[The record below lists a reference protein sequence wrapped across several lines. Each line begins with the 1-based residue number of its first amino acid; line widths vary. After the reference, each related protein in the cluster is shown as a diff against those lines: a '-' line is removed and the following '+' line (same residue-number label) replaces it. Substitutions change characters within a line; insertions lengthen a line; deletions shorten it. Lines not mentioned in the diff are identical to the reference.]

1 MTPSANDVT
10 EKLARVRAW
19 LAAVGC
25 GDAKYG
31 DAKYGGALFASQ
43 PGVAWVTG
51 GLEDK
56 IVRNEEPGLVWALV
70 TADDAYLIT
79 TNIEAARLSAEA
91 DTGAFTLRAVP
102 WYDAGGLAGEAER
115 LVRKH
120 LGTAALAD
128 AGGGAAERRLVS
140 GPLVTDSF
148 SVPFGVPLPGELAT
162 LRLPLTGHEQARL
175 AELGRDTARA
185 LEGALRDWR
194 PEQRERDVAA
204 RIAAALEERG
214 ILPSV
219 LLVGGAERRRA
230 FRHPVPTA
238 AVTGNDVLAVVTG
251 VRGGLNVA
259 CSRSASAGEPE
270 PGLAAG
276 HAAACA
282 VETALI
288 AATRPGVTWE
298 RALAAGQAA
307 YAEAGYAGEWRE
319 HVQGGPIGY
328 LSQEFDVVPGA
339 ASAAAV
345 IAAGTAYSWNPTV
358 RGAKSEDT
366 FIVAPGAPPAGA
378 IGVSNT
384 PDWPQVAGGRPG
396 ILPV

>member
-1 MTPSANDVT
+1 MTATANDVA
-10 EKLARVRAW
+10 EKLARVRGW
-19 LAAVGC
+19 LDAAG
-25 GDAKYG
+25 
-31 DAKYGGALFASQ
+31 YGGALFASQ

-70 TADDAYLIT
+70 TAGDAYLVT
-79 TNIEAARLSAEA
+79 TNIEAARLAVEA
-91 DTGAFTLRAVP
+91 DTGAFTLTAVP

-115 LVRKH
+115 LAAKHAIQPAAGRLATDFAGAH
-120 LGTAALAD
+120 LG
-128 AGGGAAERRLVS
+128 
-140 GPLVTDSF
+140 
-148 SVPFGVPLPGELAT
+148 VPRPGELAA
-162 LRLPLTGHEQARL
+162 LRMPLTGHERARL
-175 AELGRDTARA
+175 ARLGRDTAEA
-185 LEGALRDWR
+185 LEGALRGWR
-194 PEQRERDVAA
+194 PEQRECDVAA
-204 RIAAALEERG
+204 AIAAALEERG
-214 ILPSV
+214 VLPSV

-238 AVTGNDVLAVVTG
+238 AVTGRDVLAVVTG

-259 CSRSASAGEPE
+259 CSRSASAGPPE
-270 PGLAAG
+270 PVLAAR

-288 AATRPGVTWE
+288 AATRPGTTWE

-307 YAEAGYAGEWRE
+307 YADAGYPGEWRE

-339 ASAAAV
+339 AAAAAV
-345 IAAGTAYSWNPTV
+345 IATGTACSWNPTV

-366 FIVAPGAPPAGA
+366 FVVTDGGPVWI
-378 IGVSNT
+378 SNT
-384 PDWPQVAGGRPG
+384 PGWPATQAGRPE